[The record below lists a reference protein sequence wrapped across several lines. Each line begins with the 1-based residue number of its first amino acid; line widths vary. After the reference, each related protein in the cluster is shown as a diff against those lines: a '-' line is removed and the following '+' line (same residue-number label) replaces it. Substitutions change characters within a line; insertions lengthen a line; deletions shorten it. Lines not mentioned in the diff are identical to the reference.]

1 MIPNIPSIADFI
13 NQAHS
18 ETLDYIE
25 IELMEKL
32 LRIDRLNKMRDE
44 LAEIKQLC
52 KEAE

>member
-1 MIPNIPSIADFI
+1 MTPNIPGIADFI

-25 IELMEKL
+25 IELMERL
-32 LRIDRLNKMRDE
+32 LRIDRLNKMRDD

>member
-1 MIPNIPSIADFI
+1 MNIPGIADFI
-13 NQAHS
+13 NQAHC

-32 LRIDRLNKMRDE
+32 VRIDRLNKMKDE
-44 LAEIKQLC
+44 LAEIGKLC